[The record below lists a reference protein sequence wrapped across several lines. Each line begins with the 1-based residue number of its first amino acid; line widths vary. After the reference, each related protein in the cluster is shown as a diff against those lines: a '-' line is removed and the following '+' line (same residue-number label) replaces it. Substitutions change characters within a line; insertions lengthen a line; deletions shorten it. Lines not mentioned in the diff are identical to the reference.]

1 MRICLEIHNE
11 GSNLPVVVVFKL
23 HILNLRLKSWAK
35 MYVAFYVKTALVLTL
50 APDVI
55 AFVCV
60 NCSTRSDWVIPNFA
74 MIEDLARVQH
84 HGEH

>member
-1 MRICLEIHNE
+1 MRISLKIHNKS
-11 GSNLPVVVVFKL
+11 SNLPVVIVVKL
-23 HILNLRLKSWAK
+23 HILDLRLKSWAK
-35 MYVAFYVKTALVLTL
+35 MYVAFYIKTALVLAL

-60 NCSTRSDWVIPNFA
+60 DCSTRSDWVIPNFA
-74 MIEDLARVQH
+74 MIEDFARVQH